1 MINEQNNNSISCL
14 MNGVLKSI
22 TLLNKEIEE
31 HFGMSSARIST
42 LLAFTEKS
50 VMRMNELSKAM
61 ALNTSTSTRMV
72 DGLVKDGFV
81 DRLYDKVDRR
91 IVAVELTVK
100 GKKKTKDIK
109 QFRDMYFKS
118 IKYKVKDKGKEEML
132 LSLKTLIEAYES
144 FKLKL

>member
-1 MINEQNNNSISCL
+1 

-91 IVAVELTVK
+91 TVAVELTVK
-100 GKKKTKDIK
+100 GKNKTKDIK

-118 IKYKVKDKGKEEML
+118 IKYKVKDKGKEEMI

-144 FKLKL
+144 FKSKL